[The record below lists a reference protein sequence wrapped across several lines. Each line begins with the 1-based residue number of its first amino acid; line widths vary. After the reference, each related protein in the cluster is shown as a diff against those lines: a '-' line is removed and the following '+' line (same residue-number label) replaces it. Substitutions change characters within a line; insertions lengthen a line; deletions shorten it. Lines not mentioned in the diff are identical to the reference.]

1 MRVYTAVW
9 YGETENQTVRYQ
21 SKMMCEIAT
30 AIQERTN
37 HLSVA

>member
-1 MRVYTAVW
+1 MEVGERKIMWVYTAVW

-30 AIQERTN
+30 AM
-37 HLSVA
+37 